1 MRTGARLV
9 LGRVVSQLILRMRER
24 ALPPAWARVGVNLV
38 RFGERTEGYF
48 GALYTHGGSSD
59 HIFERER
66 CEHCFSEVRFIFV
79 NTPVDFFI

>member
-48 GALYTHGGSSD
+48 GALYSY
-59 HIFERER
+59 
-66 CEHCFSEVRFIFV
+66 
-79 NTPVDFFI
+79 